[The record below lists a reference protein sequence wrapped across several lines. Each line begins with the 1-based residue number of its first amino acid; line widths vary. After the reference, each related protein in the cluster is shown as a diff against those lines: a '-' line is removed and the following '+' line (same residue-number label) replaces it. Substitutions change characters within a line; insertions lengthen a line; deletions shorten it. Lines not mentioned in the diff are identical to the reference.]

1 MHAFTRL
8 FSTPTTMLLIV
19 SLSKIFENYLNEYDS
34 DDKINLQ
41 N

>member
-8 FSTPTTMLLIV
+8 FSTPTMLLV
-19 SLSKIFENYLNEYDS
+19 LSLSKIFENYLNEYGS

>member
-1 MHAFTRL
+1 MRAFIRL
-8 FSTPTTMLLIV
+8 FSTPTTLLIL
-19 SLSKIFENYLNEYDS
+19 SLSKIFENYLNEYGS